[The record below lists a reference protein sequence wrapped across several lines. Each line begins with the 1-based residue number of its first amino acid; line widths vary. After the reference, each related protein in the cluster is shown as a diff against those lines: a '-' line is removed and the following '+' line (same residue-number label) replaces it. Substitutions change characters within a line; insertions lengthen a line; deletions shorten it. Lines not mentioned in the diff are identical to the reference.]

1 MLHVRKATESDH
13 TIIMSIYRY
22 AQDYMIQSGNPN
34 QWGHFYPESE
44 LIVNDIK
51 EGACMVICDESGIHG
66 VFALFEGLEPTY
78 QYIENGEWLNDE
90 PYYVIHRIASSPKAH
105 GVMREV
111 LRFAFTMTDNIR
123 IDTHRDNQTMRRL
136 LARYGFIECGIIY
149 LANGD
154 ERLAFQLIN
163 HHTL

>member
-1 MLHVRKATESDH
+1 MAGPD
-13 TIIMSIYRY
+13 
-22 AQDYMIQSGNPN
+22 
-34 QWGHFYPESE
+34 
-44 LIVNDIK
+44 
-51 EGACMVICDESGIHG
+51 
-66 VFALFEGLEPTY
+66 PTY
-78 QYIENGEWLNDE
+78 ARIDGGHWLNDE

-136 LARYGFIECGIIY
+136 LAHYGFTECGIIY

-163 HHTL
+163 HHSL